1 MRSAAYAIVQCL
13 YYTFIVPKQVNM
25 SSNFF
30 PRYAMHKRGLCHHAV
45 SVCLRVSV
53 TFMDHIKTNNA
64 IFEFFSPSGS
74 HTILVFPCQ
83 TA

>member
-1 MRSAAYAIVQCL
+1 MMMMMMMMM
-13 YYTFIVPKQVNM
+13 F
-25 SSNFF
+25 
-30 PRYAMHKRGLCHHAV
+30 
-45 SVCLRVSV
+45 V
-53 TFMDHIKTNNA
+53 TFVNHVKTNKE